1 MVLNKKKEKK
11 RSKTTNKKLKTL
23 MKGIKGFFIK
33 IFNKSFKLDAI
44 DILKARLLSV
54 RLTK

>member
-11 RSKTTNKKLKTL
+11 RSKTTNKKLKNL

-33 IFNKSFKLDAI
+33 IFNNK
-44 DILKARLLSV
+44 
-54 RLTK
+54 